1 MGKVRTSVFTVS
13 IDGFGA
19 ALNQSLEHPFGVGGL
34 ALPAAWFFETRTFR
48 AMTGQDGGTTGL
60 DDEIARKSM
69 EGIGA
74 WILGRNMFGPIRGPW
89 PDHAW
94 KGWWGDNPP
103 YHTPVF
109 VLTHHA
115 RPDIAMEGG
124 TTFHFVTDG
133 MLAALERAR
142 AVAGDKDIRVGGG
155 VSVVRQFLQAR
166 LLDELQLVLPPVVLG
181 AGESLF
187 AGLDLPALG
196 YAVVSHVA
204 SPHATHVTFARKAS

>member
-1 MGKVRTSVFTVS
+1 MGKVRASAFTVS

-19 ALNQSLEHPFGVGGL
+19 ALKQSLENPFGEGGL
-34 ALPAAWFFETRTFR
+34 ALPGAWFFPTRAFR
-48 AMTGQDGGTTGL
+48 AMTGQEGGTTGL

-74 WILGRNMFGPIRGPW
+74 WILGRNMFGPVRGPW
-89 PDHAW
+89 PDHSW
-94 KGWWGDNPP
+94 KGWWGDTPP

-115 RPDIAMEGG
+115 RPDLEMLGG
-124 TTFHFVTDG
+124 TMFHFVNDS
-133 MLAALERAR
+133 AEAVLERAR
-142 AVAGDKDIRVGGG
+142 AAAGDKDIRIGGG

-166 LLDELQLVLPPVVLG
+166 LLDEINLVQVPVVLG

-196 YAVVSHVA
+196 YTVTARVA
-204 SPHATHVTFARKAS
+204 SPNATHLTLTRTQA

>member
-1 MGKVRTSVFTVS
+1 MGIVRTSVFTVS

-19 ALNQSLEHPFGVGGL
+19 APNQSVENPFGEGGL

-48 AMTGQDGGTTGL
+48 EMTGREGGTTGL

-69 EGIGA
+69 DNVGA

-89 PDHAW
+89 PDHSW
-94 KGWWGDNPP
+94 KGWWGPNPP

-109 VLTHHA
+109 VLTHHP
-115 RPDIAMEGG
+115 RPDLAMEGG
-124 TTFHFVTDG
+124 TVFHFVHDDI
-133 MLAALERAR
+133 AAVLERAR
-142 AVAGDKDIRVGGG
+142 AVAQDKDIRVGGG

-166 LLDELQLVLPPVVLG
+166 LLDELHLVLPPVVLG

-187 AGLDLPALG
+187 AGLDLPRLG
-196 YAVVSHVA
+196 YAVVDRVV
-204 SPHATHVTFARKAS
+204 SPNATHVSFARK